1 MMVIALRSFIF
12 FFRFVRNPSTKLNF
26 QFEAFLRRNEIFKS
40 NRSLPTMKIVS
51 RSSDVK
57 TKKRLFTQPPR
68 KLLRVPNVGERGEG
82 GGNHFSIIF
91 FVVIIIAVIVL
102 FLPERTQVGWASS
115 SAPAMIASGRKL
127 FDLDT
132 CQKRPWSERANQRT
146 RKKPLLPC
154 SNVEGLRPSDRSIVR
169 STRLLCRIGLLAGDE
184 TQPLLKSGSS
194 AVAARHLIRAS
205 RDSRP
210 RRSRI
215 IRWGTL
221 FFLPVTDNGCGRLF
235 SPF

>member
-1 MMVIALRSFIF
+1 MVIALRSLIF

-26 QFEAFLRRNEIFKS
+26 QFEAFLLRNEIFKS

-82 GGNHFSIIF
+82 GRQPLLHYFLRRHHHRRHRPLPPRTNPGGVGQF
-91 FVVIIIAVIVL
+91 FRPRDDRERAQVVRPRHLPKAAVERAS
-102 FLPERTQVGWASS
+102 ERTD
-115 SAPAMIASGRKL
+115 GRG
-127 FDLDT
+127 
-132 CQKRPWSERANQRT
+132 RT

-169 STRLLCRIGLLAGDE
+169 STRLLCRIGLLA
-184 TQPLLKSGSS
+184 
-194 AVAARHLIRAS
+194 
-205 RDSRP
+205 
-210 RRSRI
+210 
-215 IRWGTL
+215 
-221 FFLPVTDNGCGRLF
+221 
-235 SPF
+235 